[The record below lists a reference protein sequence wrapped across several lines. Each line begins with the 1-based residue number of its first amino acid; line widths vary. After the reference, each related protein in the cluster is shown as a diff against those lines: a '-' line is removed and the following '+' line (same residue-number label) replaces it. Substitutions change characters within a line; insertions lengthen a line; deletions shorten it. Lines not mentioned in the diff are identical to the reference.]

1 MPHEPDQSRTTDIL
15 TLLRTWDSP
24 VDPDNIRESAA
35 REIERLRAEVHD
47 LGRLSDTCTYH
58 ALGKVCG
65 YCECKRKA
73 PKNSP

>member
-1 MPHEPDQSRTTDIL
+1 MSDQKTTDIVAR
-15 TLLRTWDSP
+15 LLAPGHGALAD
-24 VDPDNIRESAA
+24 EAA
-35 REIERLRAEVHD
+35 QEIERLRAEVHD

-73 PKNSP
+73 RKNSQ